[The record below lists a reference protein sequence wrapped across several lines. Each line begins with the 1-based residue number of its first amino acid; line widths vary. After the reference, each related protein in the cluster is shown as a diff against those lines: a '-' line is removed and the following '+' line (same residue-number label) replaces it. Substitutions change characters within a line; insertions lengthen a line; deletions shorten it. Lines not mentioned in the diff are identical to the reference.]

1 MSVGATTL
9 NRLTAR
15 SLSQIL
21 LALGTLAF
29 SGAVLGVL
37 LYRERTLLFQV
48 QWRLDPW
55 LLAIA
60 FLVFWVGLLIATLT
74 WAMLM
79 RQLGSTLPYTTHVD
93 HYCISQLAKRLPG
106 TLWYLAGRTYLY
118 KQDGESLRLVAF
130 ASSVELFITILS
142 GSLTSLLFAG
152 YSLSEQTPFPLWGWV
167 LLSAIGLLLLH
178 PKPLHYLLQRFKILE
193 TPRLQ
198 YRQLLSWVVLY
209 SLIWVIGGAVLYL
222 VSNTVM
228 TISLTHLPYFIGS
241 WSVVGTLSILVFF
254 LPSNLGFTE
263 VGLSLLLAAVIPSS
277 LAVVVAV
284 ANRIFLLLCELIGIP
299 GLLFLIRFWKRRE
312 VVRS

>member
-1 MSVGATTL
+1 M

>member
-1 MSVGATTL
+1 MS
-9 NRLTAR
+9 R
-15 SLSQIL
+15 IL

-29 SGAVLGVL
+29 SGVILGSL
-37 LYRERTLLFQV
+37 LYRERDLLLHH
-48 QWRLDPW
+48 QWQLDPQ
-55 LLAIA
+55 LLVSA
-60 FLVFWVGLLIATLT
+60 FLVFWAGLLIATGT
-74 WAMLM
+74 WANLM
-79 RQLGSTLPYTTHVD
+79 RRLGSSLPYTTHID

-118 KQDGESLRLVAF
+118 KQDGESLRLVTF
-130 ASSVELFITILS
+130 ASSIELFITLLS

-152 YSLSEQTPFPLWGWV
+152 YSLSAQTPFPLWGWV

-178 PKPLHYLLQRFKILE
+178 PKPLHYLLQRFKIVE

-198 YRQLLSWVVLY
+198 YWQLLGWVVLY

-222 VSNTVM
+222 VSNTVT
-228 TISLTHLPYFIGS
+228 TISLSHLPYFIGS

-263 VGLSLLLAAVIPSS
+263 VGLSLLLATVIPSS

-299 GLLFLIRFWKRRE
+299 CLLFLIRFWKRCE
-312 VVRS
+312 VVKS

>member
-1 MSVGATTL
+1 M

-167 LLSAIGLLLLH
+167 LLCAIGLLLLH